1 MCWCFP
7 ISNLPRCLRRPVS
20 SDRAF
25 FCAITALPCVAR
37 QFDDTSTRSELET
50 EQTKRP
56 AKEPSVIMGELL
68 LRR

>member
-1 MCWCFP
+1 MRKVEL
-7 ISNLPRCLRRPVS
+7 SGG
-20 SDRAF
+20 AF
-25 FCAITALPCVAR
+25 FCAITALPRDAG

-56 AKEPSVIMGELL
+56 AKEPSVIMGEFL